1 MLKTKSQ
8 IATAIAIFFH
18 AIGLI
23 GMFINK
29 DFFVSLTAINLLLM
43 LGLLIYTQKK
53 ISTGFVLFFV
63 CCFVTGVAVEIIG
76 VNTGN
81 LFGDYTYSK
90 MLGVSFKNVPLII
103 GVNWFIIMYCCGILV
118 HTILGEISLKLQQM
132 TRMPVPAL
140 KVISIISDGAMVAV
154 LFDWIMEP
162 AAVKLGYWK
171 WLGDGDIPSYNY
183 LSWLGVS
190 TILMAAFA
198 LLKFDKQNIFAINL
212 LLTMATFFMLIRT
225 FL

>member
-29 DFFVSLTAINLLLM
+29 EFFVGLTAINLLLM

-53 ISTGFVLFFV
+53 ISIGFVLFFV
-63 CCFVTGVAVEIIG
+63 FCFVTGVAVEIIG

-90 MLGVSFKNVPLII
+90 MLGVAIKNVPLII

-118 HTILGEISLKLQQM
+118 HTILGEASLKLQQM
-132 TRMPVPAL
+132 TKMPVPAL

-190 TILMAAFA
+190 TILMAAFG

-212 LLTMATFFMLIRT
+212 LLTMAMFFMLIRT